1 MCLESQVTEILREAG
16 PEVGAI
22 LYPWYLKLIETC
34 QGLHV
39 NEIAAKNG
47 INAQK
52 LGKPV
57 PFARGNVHLRLCA

>member
-1 MCLESQVTEILREAG
+1 VCLESQVTEILREAG

-22 LYPWYLKLIETC
+22 LYPWYIKLIETC

-47 INAQK
+47 MNVQK
-52 LGKPV
+52 LGKTV
-57 PFARGNVHLRLCA
+57 PSARGNVH

>member
-16 PEVGAI
+16 PEVTNI
-22 LYPWYLKLIETC
+22 LCPQCIKLMETC

-47 INAQK
+47 MNSQQ
-52 LGKPV
+52 LGRTV
-57 PFARGNVHLRLCA
+57 PSLCQNVN